1 MEIKIE
7 TKSTSINLEC
17 SILAKSILS
26 WLNYLEVETSKIYDI
41 SKENLIFP
49 NVLKKSKYFN
59 EIQNITFEFI
69 DNYHNFKSLLIKS
82 FSEKEVKDN
91 LKYLIPINTKTE
103 VCINIFNNKTEKF
116 LNFLLNHKLEELKEI
131 WEKILEQVK
140 NNNGID
146 IKNIKVSDKRDVK
159 FQNYIE
165 DLTFIEESE
174 DELWLFEWIEDEDRV
189 NIIFEWDLEEYI
201 CASIIFENSKKD
213 WISYDEALEIVS
225 EMDNSDKEVLM
236 KLYFD
241 EKENNLNHS
250 SVMFEYLVDFWTY
263 LEIQKNMSFSKNT
276 WQWFTAIHW
285 YDYPESL
292 ELEWI
297 QNFKNKYDNLMT
309 KSTVLSKK
317 IAKEDEELMQYF
329 WTLWH
334 LTRITQELSP
344 KEILEIFNNSSEW
357 SGSYKR
363 LLLESCK
370 QLKKLSPI
378 LWRFIKIKD

>member
-7 TKSTSINLEC
+7 IKSTSVNLEC

-49 NVLKKSKYFN
+49 SYVKKSKYFN

-69 DNYHNFKSLLIKS
+69 DNYHNFKTLLIKS
-82 FSEKEVKDN
+82 FSEKEVNDN
-91 LKYLIPINTKTE
+91 LKYLIPINTKTKL
-103 VCINIFNNKTEKF
+103 CINIFNNKIENF

-140 NNNGID
+140 NNNGIE
-146 IKNIKVSDKRDVK
+146 IKNIKISDKRDVK

-174 DELWLFEWIEDEDRV
+174 DEVWLFEWIEDEDRV

-263 LEIQKNMSFSKNT
+263 LEIQKNMRFSKNT

-285 YDYPESL
+285 YDYPEFL
-292 ELEWI
+292 EIEWM

-344 KEILEIFNNSSEW
+344 KEILEIFNNSWEW